1 VRETIMTINTRRPR
15 ALGAAFILACALVGT
30 ALAAPKTYKLPDET
44 ATLKPGSG
52 PGFEAAK
59 NNCTACHSIDY
70 INYQPSRKGHAF
82 WEAEVQKM
90 IKVYKAPIEEKD
102 AKAIAE
108 YLGQTY

>member
-1 VRETIMTINTRRPR
+1 MSLTITRRS
-15 ALGAAFILACALVGT
+15 GAFCT
-30 ALAAPKTYKLPDET
+30 ALALAFAFAGTAFAAPKSYKLPEET
-44 ATLKPGSG
+44 AAFRPGAE

-59 NNCTACHSIDY
+59 NNCTACHSTDY
-70 INYQPSRKGHAF
+70 VNYQPGKKGHAF

-102 AKAIAE
+102 AKAIAD

>member
-1 VRETIMTINTRRPR
+1 MTITTRRPGALSAAFALAF
-15 ALGAAFILACALVGT
+15 ALGGT

-44 ATLKPGSG
+44 ATLKPGSE

-70 INYQPSRKGHAF
+70 INYQPSNKGHAF

-90 IKVYKAPIEEKD
+90 IKVYKAPIDEKD

>member
-1 VRETIMTINTRRPR
+1 MSMITRSR
-15 ALGAAFILACALVGT
+15 ALGAAFVLALGFAVP

-44 ATLKPGSG
+44 ATFKPGPE

-59 NNCTACHSIDY
+59 NNCTACHSTDY
-70 INYQPSRKGHAF
+70 INYQPGKKGHAF

-90 IKVYKAPIEEKD
+90 IKVYKAPIDEKD
-102 AKAIAE
+102 AEAIAE

>member
-1 VRETIMTINTRRPR
+1 MTTCRPR
-15 ALGAAFILACALVGT
+15 TFGAVFILAFALAGT

-44 ATLKPGSG
+44 ATLKPGSE

-59 NNCTACHSIDY
+59 NNCTACHSVDY
-70 INYQPSRKGHAF
+70 INYQPSRKGQAF
-82 WEAEVQKM
+82 WDAEVQKM
-90 IKVYKAPIEEKD
+90 IKVYKAPIDEKD

>member
-1 VRETIMTINTRRPR
+1 MSMLTRSPAFCAAFAL
-15 ALGAAFILACALVGT
+15 ALGLAAP
-30 ALAAPKTYKLPDET
+30 ALAAPKSYKLPEET
-44 ATLKPGSG
+44 ATFKPGPE

-59 NNCTACHSIDY
+59 NNCTACHSTDY
-70 INYQPSRKGHAF
+70 INYQPGKKGHAF

-102 AKAIAE
+102 AKAIAD